1 LELDASIS
9 LDKIYAGL
17 EKKYATYAINKID
30 GMKIDFENKWVHLRP
45 SNTEPIVRIYTEAP
59 SQKEA
64 DDLADNIISIIHSI

>member
-9 LDKIYAGL
+9 LEKIYAGL
-17 EKKYATYAINKID
+17 ETKFDTYAINKID

>member
-59 SQKEA
+59 SQIEA
-64 DDLADNIISIIHSI
+64 DNLADNIISIIQSI